1 MPRPLLAALVLL
13 LCPLAASAMQIE
25 EMSLLSPLTGERF
38 TAAGVP
44 MEQPVTNVVSDM
56 GADDDGCRH
65 TSGLCEYDF
74 YTISDPFSLFT
85 AMSVEWDKKTGRFS
99 SDLPDEL
106 KEWVRREFNGDLAA
120 ARDRAFKQA
129 QAIAR
134 QQGQVPPDRSSFVMP
149 QQTLSIDQRYVLAR
163 RCYEKRGALPSVL
176 AKISLSGA
184 WAVRCR
190 MNVPIADP
198 RLDQGFAEVNELV
211 AKQVKDGETFM
222 MSKWLAVYRDIF
234 DKEGLTNEGYF
245 VAGAAYFGLTLREGD
260 LAESRRT
267 LKAMDDRFQRIDQK
281 DQGQFLRLL
290 QKERRLSLDR
300 YLDLE
305 GYAGTAFLRAIEGE
319 EFTRARLPQY
329 VLAAAECLR
338 RCGQHGRA
346 LAWYACLA
354 RMAETQP
361 RLREDIRAQ
370 GRAPGVEAPFHV
382 HLGWIAD
389 GRIASLKEDLARTK
403 DDPNAAALA
412 SALAAGADAIEGPD
426 RRLLTAILFEGLG
439 TAAYNSPVWRPRADG
454 DQQDCQRM
462 LTLIGQSVLD
472 FSFRLGGWPQT
483 LGETWEKEVLRDR
496 NRVNRFHC
504 PVSAQP
510 FLYRPLGIELEKL
523 SPRAV
528 VVATPVAV
536 KTAAGPRYG
545 AFIAGNSVVW
555 SEQPLKPGDEAPR

>member
-1 MPRPLLAALVLL
+1 MPRTLLALL
-13 LCPLAASAMQIE
+13 LLALCPAAPAMQVE
-25 EMSLLSPLTGERF
+25 EMNLLSPLTGERF
-38 TAAGVP
+38 RAAGVP
-44 MEQPVTNVVSDM
+44 TEQPVSNVVSDM

-65 TSGLCEYDF
+65 SSGLCEYDF
-74 YTISDPFSLFT
+74 YIVTDPFTLFT
-85 AMSVEWDKKTGRFS
+85 AMSVEWDKRSGRFS
-99 SDLPDEL
+99 SELPDEV
-106 KEWVRREFNGDLAA
+106 KEWVRKEFNGDLTA
-120 ARDRAFKQA
+120 ARDRAFKLAQA
-129 QAIAR
+129 QAR
-134 QQGQVPPDRSSFVMP
+134 QQGQVPPDRASFVMP
-149 QQTLSIDQRYVLAR
+149 QQTLSIDQRYVMAR

-198 RLDQGFAEVNELV
+198 RLDRGYAEVNELV
-211 AKQVKDGETFM
+211 AKQVKDGETFV
-222 MSKWLAVYRDIF
+222 MSKWLAVYREIF

-260 LAESRRT
+260 LNESKRV
-267 LKAMDDRFQRIDQK
+267 LKALDDRFQRIEQK

-305 GYAGTAFLRAIEGE
+305 GYAGTAFLRAIEAE

-329 VLAAAECLR
+329 VLAVAESLR

-346 LAWYACLA
+346 LAWYSCLA

-370 GRAPGVEAPFHV
+370 GRAPGAEAPFHV

-389 GRIASLKEDLARTK
+389 GRIAWLKEALANTK
-403 DDPNAAALA
+403 EDPAATALATALA
-412 SALAAGADAIEGPD
+412 SGADAIEGPD

-439 TAAYNSPVWRPRADG
+439 TAAYASPLWRPRADG

-462 LTLIGQSVLD
+462 LTMVGQAVLD

-510 FLYRPLGIELEKL
+510 FLYRPLGIDLEKL

-528 VVATPVAV
+528 VVATPTAI

-545 AFIAGNSVVW
+545 AFIAGNAVVW